1 MPYAELSASKKNM
14 FSYWGN
20 HELNGAVIDGS
31 SAASYSNDYN
41 TEGYFSVLYMIT
53 MQNIIFRLLIVVMLL
68 RVFILIIGGVIFI
81 L

>member
-1 MPYAELSASKKNM
+1 MRVINIIMQNYPHPRKYV
-14 FSYWGN
+14 SYWGN

-53 MQNIIFRLLIVVMLL
+53 MQNIIFGFLSS
-68 RVFILIIGGVIFI
+68 
-81 L
+81 